1 MRSIRAIVAMLAM
14 ALAASAC
21 APVAPYQRGYLA
33 RDDMALD
40 ANPGMMKALEK
51 TFEAKE
57 RRAAARRWAEAVVA
71 AIDDLMRAALALH
84 HPRRSPR
91 KRALETGEVGL
102 TCSTTRSAASL
113 RSRSRCFVGARAFA
127 KCGKCRRARRSTS

>member
-1 MRSIRAIVAMLAM
+1 MRSILAIVAM

-51 TFEAKE
+51 TFAAKE
-57 RRAAARRWAEAVVA
+57 
-71 AIDDLMRAALALH
+71 
-84 HPRRSPR
+84 
-91 KRALETGEVGL
+91 
-102 TCSTTRSAASL
+102 AASGGA
-113 RSRSRCFVGARAFA
+113 SVGGGG
-127 KCGKCRRARRSTS
+127 CGCN